1 MCIVVSIETTDEIY
15 MKTYILI
22 MVLTSNSH
30 VTSFTQEFTSKESC
44 TIAMNQIIA
53 DRNAG
58 GFGVRSANCFEK

>member
-1 MCIVVSIETTDEIY
+1 

-22 MVLTSNSH
+22 MMLTSSVG

-53 DRNAG
+53 DSTAG
-58 GFGVRSANCFEK
+58 WFGVRSANCFEK